1 MRSLRVKI
9 LGRTKKT
16 GSTARFGVR
25 YGSTL
30 RKRVHTIEKKLKA
43 PYACPQ
49 CKTKALRRASVGIW
63 ICKKCGFSFAGGA
76 WIPQTD
82 AGKMAARMGKRMQEK
97 AETE

>member
-1 MRSLRVKI
+1 V
-9 LGRTKKT
+9 GRTKKT

-30 RKRVHTIEKKLKA
+30 RKRVRVIEKKLKT

-49 CKTKALRRASVGIW
+49 CRTKAVHRASVGIW
-63 ICKKCGFSFAGGA
+63 LCRKCGFTFAGGA

-82 AGKMAARMGKRMQEK
+82 AGKMAARVGKRMEER
-97 AETE
+97 AEAE